1 MARFRCE
8 SLHERSI
15 IESLIPIIRNS
26 SMSREQM
33 RHFML
38 NFADTINNPDNYKYC
53 NKLAEEFK

>member
-1 MARFRCE
+1 
-8 SLHERSI
+8 
-15 IESLIPIIRNS
+15 
-26 SMSREQM
+26 MSREQM